1 MRSRLVM
8 CVLLALLMTAPALA
22 QQPEPSAAP
31 QSQPATAEQSKPG
44 ASQPSKPTAPAR
56 SKVDIFAG
64 YSYLRFDGA
73 SMGLPHQS
81 GLNGWAATGTWY
93 FYKPWLGAVADFS
106 GNYAKSYGLA
116 FNAYNFLAGPELA
129 YRRPGHTIFLRGLI
143 GMARNKI
150 SGATDS
156 GLEYGGGGGLDF
168 NLRPHLAVRAFQAD
182 FLKARTF
189 GVHQTNIRVSTGLV
203 WRWGH
208 K

>member
-8 CVLLALLMTAPALA
+8 CVLLALLMAAPAVA
-22 QQPEPSAAP
+22 QQPEPAAAAQP
-31 QSQPATAEQSKPG
+31 QLATAEQSKP
-44 ASQPSKPTAPAR
+44 AAPQTSKAAAAPR

-81 GLNGWAATGTWY
+81 GLNGWAATGTMY
-93 FYKPWLGAVADFS
+93 VYKPWLGAVADFS

-129 YRRPGHTIFLRGLI
+129 YRRPGHTIFIRGLI

-156 GLEYGGGGGLDF
+156 GLEYGGGGGLDI
-168 NLRPHLAVRAFQAD
+168 NLRSHLAVRAFQAD
-182 FLKARTF
+182 FLKARTY
-189 GVHQTNIRVSTGLV
+189 GVQQTNIRVSTGLV

>member
-8 CVLLALLMTAPALA
+8 CVLLALLIAAPAVA
-22 QQPEPSAAP
+22 QQSQPAAA
-31 QSQPATAEQSKPG
+31 QSQPATAEQSQP
-44 ASQPSKPTAPAR
+44 AAPQPSKPAAAPQ

-116 FNAYNFLAGPELA
+116 FNAYNFLVGPELA
-129 YRRPGHTIFLRGLI
+129 YRRPGHTIFIRGLI

-150 SGATDS
+150 SAATDS
-156 GLEYGGGGGLDF
+156 GLEYGGGGGLDI